1 MPAHDKIQLAL
12 DEKVVEDADLE
23 RLLDVRTAAKDR
35 LSQVQAEYRK
45 ADEAARTAIEKL
57 DIGLDA
63 AVRVGRYRI
72 TRTMTE
78 GGVRSFE
85 VAPKERTLIGMVK
98 E

>member
-12 DEKVVEDADLE
+12 DEKVVDDAKLE
-23 RLLDVRTAAKDR
+23 RLLDVRTAARGR

-45 ADEAARTAIEKL
+45 ADEAARSAIETL

-78 GGVRSFE
+78 GGTRSFE
-85 VAPKERTLIGMVK
+85 VAPKERLAIGLVK